1 MACVYIN
8 NISQAT
14 AQSSHVQ
21 NTLISGNSWMVLRTG
36 SETCDLAWIKAVLG
50 IILGVSKWPKK
61 SLLKDVLLVRNK
73 MPKCLCQ
80 LCLSFAVDSEWANW
94 WAWVNRKGK
103 LNPWNGTCQ
112 HTYFMAVLQW
122 FLSNDPWV
130 YAHFSTRITVSVHV
144 GSMFSG
150 RGTSIW

>member
-8 NISQAT
+8 DISQAT

-36 SETCDLAWIKAVLG
+36 SETRDLAWIKAVLG
-50 IILGVSKWPKK
+50 IILGVSKWPIK

-73 MPKCLCQ
+73 MPKRLCQ

-103 LNPWNGTCQ
+103 MSTYLFHGSSAVISVQWPMSICSLLNMDHCISTCGKYVFWQ
-112 HTYFMAVLQW
+112 RY
-122 FLSNDPWV
+122 
-130 YAHFSTRITVSVHV
+130 
-144 GSMFSG
+144 
-150 RGTSIW
+150 